1 MLQNT
6 IEVKDKVIHFRIT
19 EKEYDI
25 VAKRQKQLGFNNMS
39 QYLRYVVN
47 KDLREE

>member
-25 VAKRQKQLGFNNMS
+25 VAKRQKQLGFKHMS

-47 KDLREE
+47 KDLREG